1 MGGQA
6 GDGRPPFFKT
16 RPLMHK
22 EMELLWRR
30 VLTDGLKEA
39 RRSAEGESWIWTPD
53 FEQVCYLAG
62 FEPEAVRDGFYRQ
75 VDEAA

>member
-1 MGGQA
+1 MQN
-6 GDGRPPFFKT
+6 
-16 RPLMHK
+16 
-22 EMELLWRR
+22 LWRR

-39 RRSAEGESWIWTPD
+39 RRSAEGEGWIWTPD

-62 FEPEAVRDGFYRQ
+62 FEPEAVREVFYRH

>member
-1 MGGQA
+1 MQN
-6 GDGRPPFFKT
+6 
-16 RPLMHK
+16 
-22 EMELLWRR
+22 LWRR

-39 RRSAEGESWIWTPD
+39 RRSAEGEGWIWTPD

>member
-1 MGGQA
+1 MQN
-6 GDGRPPFFKT
+6 
-16 RPLMHK
+16 
-22 EMELLWRR
+22 LWRR

-39 RRSAEGESWIWTPD
+39 RRSAESEGWIWTPD

-62 FEPEAVRDGFYRQ
+62 LEPEAVREVFYRH

>member
-1 MGGQA
+1 
-6 GDGRPPFFKT
+6 
-16 RPLMHK
+16 MHK
-22 EMELLWRR
+22 EMELLWCR

-39 RRSAEGESWIWTPD
+39 KRSAKGEGWIWTPD
-53 FEQVCYLAG
+53 FEQVCDLAG